1 MKINSDY
8 GNDKQGRM
16 GELVD
21 SYYPTT
27 DPVIQHGRVG

>member
-8 GNDKQGRM
+8 RNDKQGRM

-21 SYYPTT
+21 SYYPT